1 MRVFFMVFC
10 AAALTGS
17 LVIGAQ
23 PDENQADETSA
34 KSKANPGKASDDDP
48 ADESADDSDAPP
60 SKKEAAG
67 KPAKK
72 EGKKGVA
79 VKLTTDEDAELGK
92 ALSYMQGY
100 KTGREIYKQLIQ
112 EYGVDVD
119 VDEMVAAFRA
129 GLEGKDPAMPEDAMQ
144 EIGPKLQ
151 KFIEEKYTAKRK
163 ELAAVNKEEGATFL
177 AANKKKEGVKTLP
190 SGLQYKVLKSGKG
203 EAPKKTDT
211 AKVHYKGTLIGGE
224 EFDSSYKRG
233 QPALFPV
240 GQLVPG
246 MTEALQLMKVGDK
259 WQLFIPS
266 ALAYGAEGR
275 PGAIPP
281 NATLIFEVELLGV
294 EKGSKLPPAL
304 K

>member
-10 AAALTGS
+10 AAALAGS

-23 PDENQADETSA
+23 PDEDQADETSA

-48 ADESADDSDAPP
+48 ADSASEDDETP
-60 SKKEAAG
+60 AA

-72 EGKKGVA
+72 ENKRGVA
-79 VKLTTDEDAELGK
+79 VKLTADDEAELVK
-92 ALSYMQGY
+92 TLSYMQGFRN
-100 KTGREIYKQLIQ
+100 GREIHRSLIQ
-112 EYGVDVD
+112 EYGVDLD
-119 VDEMVAAFRA
+119 IDTMVAAFRA
-129 GLEGKDPAMPEDAMQ
+129 GLEGKEPSMTEEEMH
-144 EIGPKLQ
+144 EMGPRLQ

-163 ELAAVNKEEGATFL
+163 EQAAVNKEEGTAFL

-190 SGLQYKVLKSGKG
+190 SGLQYKILKSGKG
-203 EAPKKTDT
+203 ESPKKTDT
-211 AKVHYKGTLIGGE
+211 AKVHYKGTLISGE

-233 QPALFPV
+233 QPAPFPV

-246 MTEALQLMKVGDK
+246 MTEALLLMKVGDK
-259 WQLFIPS
+259 WQIVIPP

-294 EKGSKLPPAL
+294 EKGSKQPTNL